1 MALSLDLPS
10 PFDGLRALTVAWSA
24 PARRPERP
32 RRSEVS
38 SHGAPGIVRAV
49 VSRLEP
55 ELERELCMRA
65 KAGDRVALGRLLR
78 AYGPLLYRAVLLP
91 RLGSESRAQDALSET
106 YTRVVERFSQYEWQ
120 DCGVYPWL
128 RVVAMRIALDQLR
141 PRRRET
147 LFEPDDIAE
156 ELEHAERLGPA
167 APDAEVLAAHDL
179 EAARR
184 KVQRAL
190 AAINPRYALA
200 IRLRVL
206 EERPRE
212 EAAREL
218 DVSVSTFDVV
228 LHRAMSALK
237 KVLSKEAAGEL
248 EEVRS

>member
-1 MALSLDLPS
+1 
-10 PFDGLRALTVAWSA
+10 
-24 PARRPERP
+24 
-32 RRSEVS
+32 
-38 SHGAPGIVRAV
+38 
-49 VSRLEP
+49 
-55 ELERELCMRA
+55 
-65 KAGDRVALGRLLR
+65 
-78 AYGPLLYRAVLLP
+78 
-91 RLGSESRAQDALSET
+91 
-106 YTRVVERFSQYEWQ
+106 
-120 DCGVYPWL
+120 
-128 RVVAMRIALDQLR
+128 
-141 PRRRET
+141 
-147 LFEPDDIAE
+147 
-156 ELEHAERLGPA
+156 
-167 APDAEVLAAHDL
+167 VLAAHDL